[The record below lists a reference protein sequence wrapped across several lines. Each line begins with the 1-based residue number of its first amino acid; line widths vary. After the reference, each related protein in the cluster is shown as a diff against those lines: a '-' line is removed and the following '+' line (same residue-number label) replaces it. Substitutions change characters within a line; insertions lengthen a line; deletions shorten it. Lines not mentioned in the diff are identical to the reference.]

1 MFLIDIQIQILS
13 DCDCFVCVIS
23 IYGGED
29 FGFYVNFFQELGYI
43 KIEYYV
49 LNNEGVLWI

>member
-29 FGFYVNFFQELGYI
+29 FGFYVNFFQELGFI

-49 LNNEGVLWI
+49 LNNKGVLWI